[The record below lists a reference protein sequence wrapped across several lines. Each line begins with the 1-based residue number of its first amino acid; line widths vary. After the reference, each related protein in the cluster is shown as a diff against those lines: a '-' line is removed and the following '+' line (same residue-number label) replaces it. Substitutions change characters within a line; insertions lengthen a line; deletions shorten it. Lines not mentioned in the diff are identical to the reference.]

1 MFKDK
6 RLRTAVDIDVLIKKS
21 KEICKD
27 IKIVDKEKTIVI
39 QQNKS
44 SLFDLLLNFSDNGY
58 EEVYITA
65 YRLNK
70 KDIDT
75 IARFVKL
82 GVIKKIMLVI
92 SVSVRPLTIGAFK
105 RILANKLP
113 FKEINTHTKM
123 MFLKDTKGNII
134 NCYSSGNFH
143 PSPRIEFT
151 SLDND
156 KKTFNFYKNWIDN
169 L

>member
-1 MFKDK
+1 
-6 RLRTAVDIDVLIKKS
+6 
-21 KEICKD
+21 
-27 IKIVDKEKTIVI
+27 
-39 QQNKS
+39 
-44 SLFDLLLNFSDNGY
+44 
-58 EEVYITA
+58 
-65 YRLNK
+65 
-70 KDIDT
+70 
-75 IARFVKL
+75 
-82 GVIKKIMLVI
+82 MLVI
-92 SVSVRPLTIGAFK
+92 SVSIRPWTVGAFK